1 MLNYGASRSS
11 LFRHEGCRFTEL
23 FRMSPNFTGN
33 KEYIYNIV
41 KTSSLLVKLVM
52 KIWAAH
58 RERDT
63 LYFRVNKRIVILVS
77 YTKVFHLDRF
87 YHHFNFVKRIYEHE
101 VWHIVISW
109 SKVS

>member
-1 MLNYGASRSS
+1 MERLDQVYLDMKDAVLQNFS
-11 LFRHEGCRFTEL
+11 GCHQTLLETK
-23 FRMSPNFTGN
+23 N
-33 KEYIYNIV
+33 IYNIV

-87 YHHFNFVKRIYEHE
+87 YHHFNFVKRIYEH
-101 VWHIVISW
+101 
-109 SKVS
+109 